1 MTRRIKKYNTRKKKS
16 HKRVKRGGKAK
27 NFSDW
32 TLSKEMIICLGRFNI
47 YDKKTL
53 RDKLKKYEN
62 TDCAA
67 ILRKITDDELMQMR
81 KYIGFSYKDKEKY
94 IRHIEQ
100 HKPPK
105 SSRKIRTPVT
115 PAPTPFHSSSPSSS
129 FPYSAHSSIFSST
142 NTQKTQGRRRDGQPR
157 THTPNIPQQPLYNLG
172 HRQHYQQPRQQQPQ
186 AAEALARQR
195 QQHQRE
201 AYLQQQR
208 DEVVNQWFQKQ
219 QQHHQQEAEAL
230 ARQRQSRDIGSR
242 LEASIRAAEEALLA
256 RRQQQQQQE
265 AEALARQRQSR
276 DIGIR
281 LEASRRAAEEAL
293 ARQQQQ
299 RQEAEALTRQQQQQ
313 EAEALTRQ
321 QQQQEAEA
329 LTQQRLNAEKQELL
343 TRQQQLLSEK
353 AELMAQR
360 EQLHIQQA
368 QLEEEADRIVE
379 DERQQRLQ
387 QRDEAAAAEAAAAEA
402 SEAEAER
409 VRRIEEAERVRRIEE
424 AERVRRIEEEAQL
437 HQRRLKEKELSRA
450 PQWVR
455 NPNPQPRKESQGV
468 MFTNVPNQSSRQ
480 GIATL
485 QYLTPLQRSYLA
497 SDPHQ
502 GINQPTSPPK
512 AAAAA
517 AARRHELVFTDAEEN
532 KARLDA
538 EEALRAMFISHNP
551 DVNSLLENVWRRP
564 KDKKQEEA
572 DMSKSK
578 KASSRRHL
586 SQAKTRR
593 IKNRTQGMPD
603 DSTSESH
610 SEGDL
615 DSVHSGASVISM
627 GDKDAS
633 PLGMK
638 LSDVPIVDFSSSE
651 KSSSGSVNALV
662 AGIKQR
668 RERRERRNKKAS
680 KDSHPTPDREYRV
693 TIQYSILNRP
703 LQIKKGVVL
712 KINDNKVSIT
722 IDGVDAELSTETL
735 IELNFNIMYS
745 KGMNSECRDNA
756 KTSVP
761 RPGSDN
767 FSLSKCL
774 RVTSENMSLSPLVPT
789 SITLPFV
796 INFISIDECDE
807 FMNKVKYI
815 RDSALALYKS
825 INDDNVFGSDA
836 SSINLSPLNSD
847 SLLFRS
853 GPRLASMAS
862 GILNSDSSSV
872 GGKLSKRKRPT
883 RKTRGNIRKI
893 NRKHKHQRTKRY

>member
-172 HRQHYQQPRQQQPQ
+172 HRQHYQQPRQQQQ

-230 ARQRQSRDIGSR
+230 ARQRQSRDIG
-242 LEASIRAAEEALLA
+242 
-256 RRQQQQQQE
+256 
-265 AEALARQRQSR
+265 
-276 DIGIR
+276 IR

-299 RQEAEALTRQQQQQ
+299 RQ

-512 AAAAA
+512 AAAAAA